1 VTNLRR
7 PLAVVYLLF
16 GAVLAAYA
24 FADPVWGFPS
34 CLVLAAWLIY
44 VAVRCF
50 GPSPV
55 ASLVKRTA
63 WVYLGIALAG
73 VALMV
78 WHRSQGTGGGE
89 SAVSAWVSF
98 PTFLSTVTGATA
110 FASWLALARLGGPDA
125 APARRSPGSTRR

>member
-1 VTNLRR
+1 MTNLRR
-7 PLAVVYLLF
+7 PLAVVYLLL

-34 CLVLAAWLIY
+34 CLVLAAWLIF

-50 GPSPV
+50 GPAPV
-55 ASLVKRTA
+55 GPLVKRTA

-73 VALMV
+73 GVLLV
-78 WHRSQGTGGGE
+78 WNRTQGTGGGE

-98 PTFLSTVTGATA
+98 PTFLSTVTGAA
-110 FASWLALARLGGPDA
+110 ALASWLAIRRLGN
-125 APARRSPGSTRR
+125 